1 MLDEYRD
8 IISIEELCEI
18 LIIGKNSAYK
28 LLNEKKISA
37 FRIGNRWK
45 IPKTS
50 LISYLSSHEKG

>member
-28 LLNEKKISA
+28 LLNEK
-37 FRIGNRWK
+37 R
-45 IPKTS
+45 S
-50 LISYLSSHEKG
+50 LHSGSEIDGKSRKQA

>member
-1 MLDEYRD
+1 MLDDYRD
-8 IISIEELCEI
+8 IISIEELCKI

-50 LISYLSSHEKG
+50 LISYLSSHERG

>member
-8 IISIEELCEI
+8 IISIQELCEI

-45 IPKTS
+45 IPKAS
-50 LISYLSSHEKG
+50 VISYLSSEKG